1 MSFAMIGLKIIFV
14 GVALCALVGCGQKD
28 CCEDGV
34 RSGMIRDLPI
44 RHVADFSGV
53 YDSVTQICD
62 RIEKSANAT
71 DKGRNYK
78 ALATRLANI
87 DFTGFDGNDRTL
99 FFGDYWRSLALICS
113 RMAADDYLDRE
124 NFALILKGW
133 KKCQEMCNLPDE
145 QDVGL
150 RQESERKLRAMFEND
165 AALFERDVLRLIFKS
180 RNVSAEKQAVFYDMW
195 HATIGC
201 KVKSHP
207 EYQGG
212 EARTKGEANAFW

>member
-1 MSFAMIGLKIIFV
+1 
-14 GVALCALVGCGQKD
+14 
-28 CCEDGV
+28 
-34 RSGMIRDLPI
+34 
-44 RHVADFSGV
+44 
-53 YDSVTQICD
+53 
-62 RIEKSANAT
+62 
-71 DKGRNYK
+71 
-78 ALATRLANI
+78 
-87 DFTGFDGNDRTL
+87 
-99 FFGDYWRSLALICS
+99 
-113 RMAADDYLDRE
+113 
-124 NFALILKGW
+124 
-133 KKCQEMCNLPDE
+133 MCNLPDE